1 MKKEYISPEMLVVEF
16 VTKESMLNLGMTSDP
31 NQSVGAGSSLAPGQ
45 YNDEEDEEDWE
56 DDGKASRN
64 GRRGY

>member
-1 MKKEYISPEMLVVEF
+1 MKKEYISPELLVVAF
-16 VTKESMLNLGMTSDP
+16 DTASTMMVAVTSSTTATPGE
-31 NQSVGAGSSLAPGQ
+31 SLAPGQ

-64 GRRGY
+64 GRRGN

>member
-1 MKKEYISPEMLVVEF
+1 MKKEYISPELLVVEF
-16 VTKESMLNLGMTSDP
+16 VTKESMLNLGVKSGETATIND
-31 NQSVGAGSSLAPGQ
+31 ALAPGQ
-45 YNDEEDEEDWE
+45 YNDDEDEEDWE

>member
-1 MKKEYISPEMLVVEF
+1 MKKEYINPEMLVVE
-16 VTKESMLNLGMTSDP
+16 VETMGMLALSKIDEGATSNEMLSP
-31 NQSVGAGSSLAPGQ
+31 SYG
-45 YNDEEDEEDWE
+45 YDEEDEEDWE

>member
-1 MKKEYISPEMLVVEF
+1 MKKEYISPELLVVAF
-16 VTKESMLNLGMTSDP
+16 DTASTMMVAVTSSTTATPGE
-31 NQSVGAGSSLAPGQ
+31 SLAPGQ

>member
-1 MKKEYISPEMLVVEF
+1 MKKEYISPELLVVAF
-16 VTKESMLNLGMTSDP
+16 DTASTMMVAVTSSITATPGE
-31 NQSVGAGSSLAPGQ
+31 SLAPGQ

>member
-1 MKKEYISPEMLVVEF
+1 MKKEYINPVIEVVAYEP
-16 VTKESMLNLGMTSDP
+16 TLLQSASSMHNSGGTPS
-31 NQSVGAGSSLAPGQ
+31 GSLAPSYG
-45 YNDEEDEEDWE
+45 YDEEDEEDWE